1 MNYLWKNKFNILLV
15 GFFLL
20 LFAFRVHNAINF
32 NTYWGYDGG
41 AHLEYVK
48 TIMEDGRMPTMAE
61 NYLAWHEPG
70 FYFFNALLGWATQ
83 PICQTNFLGCTIKIL
98 QIFFAFISVFL
109 IFLVYKIAQ
118 KFSSDKKVWLAAVIG
133 GALISVMT
141 ETANYLT
148 NELLAA
154 FLIILSIYRFIIF
167 SQKGWNAKRIILM
180 GVLSGVALLTKLSAV
195 IFVLA
200 LLVWFIYKACYE
212 RKIKWL
218 WYGLL
223 FLITASSIYAPWIF
237 YKQKH
242 FGNGLSVNIY
252 EEQINAK
259 GNLPKNFF
267 LHVSG
272 EIFRQPFWMSSKD
285 SFFSVVFADAFSDY
299 YTIANNVDKNN
310 LEMPNSQKILTES
323 GNFVTVKKFQLS
335 ILLLYFSVFFVFI
348 FIAGVLGLFWRWIKS
363 GFRPN
368 INFFF
373 LVFIDGSFLA
383 LIFNVYKFPFL
394 ERGTLKASFILST
407 WPLLMIVGWAWL
419 GMIFKKNKFEF
430 LWLIVW
436 FLILMWSVFSIAINW
451 I

>member
-20 LFAFRVHNAINF
+20 LFCFRLHNAINF
-32 NTYWGYDGG
+32 NSYWGYDGG
-41 AHLEYVK
+41 AHLEYIK
-48 TIMEDGRMPTMAE
+48 TVMQDWRLPTMAE

-83 PICQTNFLGCTIKIL
+83 PICQTNFLDCTIKFL
-98 QIFFAFISVFL
+98 QTISAFLSLLFV
-109 IFLVYKIAQ
+109 FLVYKTAQ

-133 GALISVMT
+133 GSLISVMT
-141 ETANYLT
+141 ETTNYLT

-154 FLIILSIYRFIIF
+154 FLTTLLIYYFIIF
-167 SQKGWNAKRIILM
+167 SQKGWNTKRIILM
-180 GVLSGVALLTKLSAV
+180 SVLSGAALLTKLSAV

-218 WYGLL
+218 GYSLL
-223 FLITASSIYAPWIF
+223 FLVIAGGIYAPWIF

-242 FGNGLSVNIY
+242 FGNGLSINIY

-259 GNLPKNFF
+259 GNLSKNFF

-299 YTIANNVDKNN
+299 YTIANHVDKNN
-310 LEMPNSQKILTES
+310 LEVPDSQKVLTES
-323 GNFVTVKKFQLS
+323 GNLVTVKKFQLS
-335 ILLLYFSVFFVFI
+335 ILLLYFSLFFVFI

-368 INFFF
+368 INLFF
-373 LVFIDGSFLA
+373 LIFISSSFLA
-383 LIFNVYKFPFL
+383 LAFNVYKFPFL

-419 GMIFKKNKFEF
+419 SMVLKKIKGNF
-430 LWLIVW
+430 LWLPLGFMMAVW
-436 FLILMWSVFSIAINW
+436 AGLSFAINW